1 MTGSP
6 AAHGAP
12 VAPKLGGRTA
22 LVTGGASGMGRAT
35 SLLFARHGAHVV
47 IADRDGDAAMGTVE
61 EIREAGGSA
70 EAHTVDVG
78 DQTHLGEW
86 AAGLSHEVID
96 VFFNHAGLPGPPGW
110 RFDADSWNETMR
122 VNVWAP
128 MELTKLLLPRLRRSE
143 HASLIFTA
151 STSGL
156 RAVPGLLTYSAS
168 KGALIAFVRS
178 LAVQLAPE
186 GIRANAICPGATD
199 TPALRRDI
207 ADGTVRGSLDQIA
220 AYIPMRRL
228 GSTDDVAAVALFL
241 ASDESAYLTGL
252 ALPID
257 GGSTA

>member
-1 MTGSP
+1 VR
-6 AAHGAP
+6 A
-12 VAPKLGGRTA
+12 VDPKLEGRTA
-22 LVTGGASGMGRAT
+22 LITGGASGMGRAA
-35 SLLFARHGAHVV
+35 SLLFASNGAHVV
-47 IADRDGDAAMGTVE
+47 IADRDGDAAGATVADIVAE
-61 EIREAGGSA
+61 GGRA
-70 EAHTVDVG
+70 EAHTIDVG
-78 DQTHLGEW
+78 DQSHLGDW
-86 AAGLSHEVID
+86 ADGLPHETLD
-96 VFFNHAGLPGPPGW
+96 VVFHHAGLPGPVGW
-110 RFDADSWNETMR
+110 RFDAESWNETMW

-128 MELTKLLLPRLRRSE
+128 MELTKLLLPRVRRSS
-143 HASLIFTA
+143 HASLIYTA

-207 ADGTVRGSLDQIA
+207 ADGTVRGSLDDIA
-220 AYIPMRRL
+220 AHIPMRRV

-252 ALPID
+252 AIPVD